1 MLSPHGMC
9 RTSASLA
16 VTPKAMCDTPARDSR
31 DHPRLRRCQD
41 GFLRQPDV
49 PEELLRVVDKLGTG
63 SDVGPETAIAK
74 AKHALCARFGVVL
87 GERLEQ
93 TANEASRSRH
103 FSDLWEKRLAEA
115 SDFRNKG
122 LKRPAA

>member
-1 MLSPHGMC
+1 MAAQYSENL
-9 RTSASLA
+9 
-16 VTPKAMCDTPARDSR
+16 CDNPARDSE
-31 DHPRLRRCQD
+31 DHPRLWRCPD

-49 PEELLRVVDKLGTG
+49 LEELLRVVDTLGTG
-63 SDVGPETAIAK
+63 SDAGPETAIAR
-74 AKHALCARFGVVL
+74 ASLVPCARFGVVL
-87 GERLEQ
+87 GVRLEQ
-93 TANEASRSRH
+93 AASEAGRPRH